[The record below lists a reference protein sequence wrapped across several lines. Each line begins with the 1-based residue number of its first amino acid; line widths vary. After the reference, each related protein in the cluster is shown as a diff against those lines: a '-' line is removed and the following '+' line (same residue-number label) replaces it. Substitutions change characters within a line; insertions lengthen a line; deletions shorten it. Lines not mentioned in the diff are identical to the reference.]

1 LKEKRDLNILF
12 KPQPVAEVSVAVAKI
27 EPGPEASQ
35 EPGSAEGEG
44 KEGEETVKTEPE
56 APEAE
61 DAAVVEAA
69 TTDAEPEI
77 AGADGIE
84 ATGDGEEMEVDQSE
98 AVTEAAKVEETT

>member
-1 LKEKRDLNILF
+1 M
-12 KPQPVAEVSVAVAKI
+12 AVAKI

-69 TTDAEPEI
+69 ATDAEPDVV
-77 AGADGIE
+77 AADGIE
-84 ATGDGEEMEVDQSE
+84 AAGNGEKMEVDQSE
-98 AVTEAAKVEETT
+98 AITEAAKVEETT